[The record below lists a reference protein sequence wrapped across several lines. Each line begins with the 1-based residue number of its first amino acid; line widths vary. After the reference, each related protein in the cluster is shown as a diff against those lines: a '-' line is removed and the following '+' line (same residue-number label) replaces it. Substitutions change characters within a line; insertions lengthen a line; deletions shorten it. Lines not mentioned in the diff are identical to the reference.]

1 MDFHELE
8 NEVFRLVCE
17 TGCAVT
23 GAILNAID
31 QRLFKERD
39 KKKYREKGRRK
50 TTVKTRYGDVPVRR
64 HFYIDTE
71 RKKGIYLLDE
81 EIGLSNGAGLFSANV
96 AELIIQACSK
106 MSFAAAAEFVSEYTG
121 RDISKVGCWN
131 LFQEAASRIKEED
144 LIEPSEDGEPKVL
157 FVEADGVWVDT
168 QDRNKKAGSMEIKMA
183 TIHEGWKADDPKKLR
198 NKTLIG
204 GYVNSEDLRDKVE
217 AVKDVLYGPE
227 RRSTVIVNGD
237 GAGWIDNIEEGTAIR
252 QLDFFHV
259 QKYIN
264 RYIKEKDIQKKIR
277 RALRDKKPDRVL
289 ELIDMYINSLD
300 GQDQKAVENA
310 RKLRSYLDRGD
321 EILSWMDRIQ
331 QPKAPEGTVYKR
343 GGIQESQNT
352 MISARMKHG
361 KKRWSVKGG
370 CNMAKMLCILKN
382 GLLEKLIQTMDCSS
396 PLLKEA
402 VKSDTVLFSA
412 RDNKHRIGKGSKYV
426 EVFATSVPSLAAA
439 RSSISEAM
447 RGIINSYGFS
457 LT

>member
-1 MDFHELE
+1 MDFQELE
-8 NEVFRLVCE
+8 NEIFRTVCE
-17 TGCAVT
+17 IGCAVT
-23 GAILNAID
+23 AEILTKTD
-31 QRLFKERD
+31 DRLARERNTKRFRD
-39 KKKYREKGRRK
+39 KGRRG
-50 TTVKTRYGDVPVRR
+50 TTVKTRYGDVSVRR
-64 HFYIDTE
+64 HFYIDRE
-71 RKKGIYLLDE
+71 KKKGVYLLDE
-81 EIGLSNGAGLFSANV
+81 EIGLSNNTGLFSANV
-96 AELIIQACSK
+96 AELIVQACSR
-106 MSFAAAAEFVSEYTG
+106 MSFASAAEFVSEYTG

-131 LFQEAASRIKEED
+131 IFQEVAAQIKEED
-144 LIEPSEDGEPKVL
+144 LIEPSEDGEPEVL
-157 FVEADGVWVDT
+157 FEEADGVWVDT
-168 QDRNKKAGSMEIKMA
+168 QDRNKKSGSMEIKMA
-183 TIHEGWKADDPKKLR
+183 TIYEGWEADDPKRLR

-227 RRSTVIVNGD
+227 RNSMVIVNGD

-252 QLDFFHV
+252 QLDFFHI

-331 QPKAPEGTVYKR
+331 QPKAPEGIVYKR

-370 CNMAKMLCILKN
+370 CNMAKMLCIMKN
-382 GLLEKLIQTMDCSS
+382 GLLEKLIRTMDCSS
-396 PLLKEA
+396 PSLKEA

-412 RDNKHRIGKGSKYV
+412 RDNKKHIGKGSKYV
-426 EVFATSVPSLAAA
+426 EVFATSVPSLANA

-457 LT
+457 MA